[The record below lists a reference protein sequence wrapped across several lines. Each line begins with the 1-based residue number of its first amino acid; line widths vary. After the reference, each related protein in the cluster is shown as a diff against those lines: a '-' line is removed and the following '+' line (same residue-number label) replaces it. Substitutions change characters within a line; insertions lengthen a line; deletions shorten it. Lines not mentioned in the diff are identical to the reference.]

1 MAGRFECPGHLQQ
14 TGIHHDR
21 ARTYAGLLAG
31 YRDRCMARQAEHAI
45 AGQGETLPGRLGT
58 PGFQQREKVQQLTTV
73 LLVDGAKMARMTEA
87 VWFLIPQCLD
97 VDRPVFRRHI
107 RPIDFDFQVL
117 VFRLLTD
124 LDRKVRSRQYPE
136 TLART
141 IEQADGCILER
152 LPALIQ
158 ETIDRLILTQ
168 QMELALASE
177 TSLLQFVQD
186 RLLSQ
191 FLADDD
197 LFLFTRRFGG

>member
-1 MAGRFECPGHLQQ
+1 M
-14 TGIHHDR
+14 
-21 ARTYAGLLAG
+21 
-31 YRDRCMARQAEHAI
+31 
-45 AGQGETLPGRLGT
+45 
-58 PGFQQREKVQQLTTV
+58 
-73 LLVDGAKMARMTEA
+73 
-87 VWFLIPQCLD
+87 
-97 VDRPVFRRHI
+97 VFD
-107 RPIDFDFQVL
+107 PAMLDFQVL
-117 VFRLLTD
+117 VFRLLAD
-124 LDRKVRSRQYPE
+124 FDCKVRSRQNPE
-136 TLART
+136 EMAGT

-197 LFLFTRRFGG
+197 LFMFTRRFGG